1 VYVIPATLDNAMQGE
16 LQRYKNNYNVIN
28 FITTALDRNVYDR
41 VLIYKLH
48 TMSGLNCAIPI
59 RGLLR
64 LSLYVGILIIGST
77 KLSLRNLVNLWM
89 IVLLVLNPLPVA
101 YILVVLLNTMIM
113 NMLSSCYMRLMI
125 IFGA

>member
-28 FITTALDRNVYDR
+28 FIITILDRNVYDR

-48 TMSGLNCAIPI
+48 TMFGLNCAIPI

-113 NMLSSCYMRLMI
+113 NVLSSCYMRLMI